1 MRRLSQITRTQY
13 SNTDHMNVPPKDR
26 LNANRRSSLSD
37 LLSKVLEILGVLL
50 LGVIL
55 GLTLLQVVIR
65 EIPYSIV
72 WTEELAR
79 FTLIILT
86 FVGMPYAM
94 KQQED
99 ISLRQ
104 IIEKMPFRYWKPLF
118 IFSNIMVIV
127 LCVALVISVY
137 SIVPRTINQRL
148 VTFRFFAQG
157 HAHIVLGI
165 GSFLTILYAIEHT
178 YELWQADEEA
188 DVVDDDTD
196 EADDT
201 TEVVP

>member
-1 MRRLSQITRTQY
+1 MNFPPRNPVNLDRVETLSEL
-13 SNTDHMNVPPKDR
+13 V
-26 LNANRRSSLSD
+26 
-37 LLSKVLEILGVLL
+37 SKVLEIVGVLL

-72 WTEELAR
+72 WTEELSR
-79 FTLIILT
+79 FTLVILT

-104 IIEKMPFRYWKPLF
+104 IIEKVPFKYWKPLF
-118 IFSNIMVIV
+118 IFSNIMVII
-127 LCVALVISVY
+127 LCVALIMSVY
-137 SIVPRTINQRL
+137 SIAPRTITQRL

-165 GSFLTILYAIEHT
+165 GSFLTILYAIEQT
-178 YELWQADEEA
+178 YELWTADDETE
-188 DVVDDDTD
+188 VLDDEID
-196 EADDT
+196 EADGT
-201 TEVVP
+201 SEVVR

>member
-1 MRRLSQITRTQY
+1 MKI
-13 SNTDHMNVPPKDR
+13 PPNGSVGADR
-26 LNANRRSSLSD
+26 LRSLSD
-37 LLSKVLEILGVLL
+37 STAAILEKLGVVLL
-50 LGVIL
+50 CVIL
-55 GLTLLQVVIR
+55 ALTLFQVAVR
-65 EIPYSIV
+65 ELPFSVV

-104 IIEKMPFRYWKPLF
+104 IVQKKPFKYWKPLF
-118 IFSNIMVIV
+118 IISNIMVVVLCIV
-127 LCVALVISVY
+127 LIISVT

-148 VTFRFFAQG
+148 VSFRFFAQG

-165 GSFLTILYAIEHT
+165 GAFLTILYATEHT
-178 YELWQADEEA
+178 VALWKADDETELPE
-188 DVVDDDTD
+188 DDTD
-196 EADDT
+196 ESDER
-201 TEVVP
+201 TEVL

>member
-1 MRRLSQITRTQY
+1 
-13 SNTDHMNVPPKDR
+13 
-26 LNANRRSSLSD
+26 
-37 LLSKVLEILGVLL
+37 VLL

-65 EIPYSIV
+65 EIPYSLV

-104 IIEKMPFRYWKPLF
+104 IIEKLPFKYWKPLF
-118 IFSNIMVIV
+118 ILANLLVIV
-127 LCVALVISVY
+127 LCLVLIISVY

-148 VTFRFFAQG
+148 VSFRFFAQG
-157 HAHIVLGI
+157 HAHLVLGI

-178 YELWQADEEA
+178 YELWDADEQTE
-188 DVVDDDTD
+188 VVDDETA
-196 EADDT
+196 EPEET
-201 TEVVP
+201 TELLQ

>member
-1 MRRLSQITRTQY
+1 MKS
-13 SNTDHMNVPPKDR
+13 R
-26 LNANRRSSLSD
+26 LNYSKKIKKIKQLSD
-37 LLSKVLEILGVLL
+37 SSATVLELVGVLL
-50 LGVIL
+50 LSVIL

-65 EIPYSIV
+65 ELPYSVV

-104 IIEKMPFRYWKPLF
+104 IIEKLPFKYWKPFF
-118 IFSNIMVIV
+118 IISNILVVV
-127 LCVALVISVY
+127 LCVVLILSVY
-137 SIVPRTINQRL
+137 SIAPRTINQRL
-148 VTFRFFAQG
+148 VTFRLFAQG
-157 HAHIVLGI
+157 HAHIVLGL

-178 YELWQADEEA
+178 YDLWNADEETELQ
-188 DVVDDDTD
+188 DDETNESD
-196 EADDT
+196 ETMDI
-201 TEVVP
+201 V